1 MAAQPMK
8 LPVTRYGFCM
18 QRYVTKDERLP
29 GIPEPK
35 ALEVPE
41 EFKGNPHKFIAQL
54 NSGALP
60 YQLAGEPCT
69 FISFSKPVNTCLPI
83 PLCPC
88 WHSGMCL
95 ANSTSKQL

>member
-1 MAAQPMK
+1 
-8 LPVTRYGFCM
+8 M
-18 QRYVTKDERLP
+18 QRYVTEDERLP

-60 YQLAGEPCT
+60 YQLAGEPRT
-69 FISFSKPVNTCLPI
+69 LIPFSHPIKHLP
-83 PLCPC
+83 
-88 WHSGMCL
+88 S
-95 ANSTSKQL
+95 